1 MVLLACP
8 AALPWL
14 LVSYITLARKSCG
27 VFCGTQEFID
37 LAHAAGSIILWLES
51 PHNFVAKTIDR
62 KAGYRQATHQAPRAK
77 SMFRGLVIAALAA
90 RAAAQVR
97 PASMNLEAYSKS
109 KPARGEFPGDEA
121 AMLKALEDYPTA
133 GDDVRS
139 DGTEIKPGDAD
150 WDNYNY
156 YSRLVDA
163 AAELGHAKVLAIA
176 LARGGHPHGE
186 GGAAEGPKTKKMWL
200 EGGSQAE
207 HWKRVPHLDGEVK
220 VTDPDDIVN
229 GDAPTEV
236 RHVIDKKF
244 LPLTYA
250 VMVRSRTSA
259 ECVRLLL
266 EAGADPDAGGGA
278 VAPLLMVMQGPGER
292 HDVWRENDLQLVT
305 LLLHAGAD
313 PNAAEPFQ
321 GMSAINYAAQKGLD
335 YLLDVLVAHGA
346 DLERANK
353 GGTTP
358 MMVVAATW
366 GIPKEVQ
373 AQMGCGESCEPT
385 LRLLLRL
392 GAKLEPPQC
401 EGLELR
407 NPLGQPAY
415 PEKNL
420 RLFDKIELAN
430 LVQYVVRNGGDAAS
444 PNSRA
449 SPEALALRERLVDE
463 FEAAAARFAVGHA
476 VVLQNVSATHNGLVG
491 TIAGP
496 INSKL
501 SFPVR
506 VSQEGLPPKINVK
519 SSNLAAAE
527 DSLSDEL

>member
-1 MVLLACP
+1 
-8 AALPWL
+8 
-14 LVSYITLARKSCG
+14 
-27 VFCGTQEFID
+27 
-37 LAHAAGSIILWLES
+37 
-51 PHNFVAKTIDR
+51 
-62 KAGYRQATHQAPRAK
+62 
-77 SMFRGLVIAALAA
+77 MFRGLVIAALAA

-186 GGAAEGPKTKKMWL
+186 GGAAEGPKTEKMWL

-278 VAPLLMVMQGPGER
+278 VAPLLVVMQGPGER

-358 MMVVAATW
+358 MMVAAATW

-373 AQMGCGESCEPT
+373 ARMGCGESCEPT

-463 FEAAAARFAVGHA
+463 FEAAAARFAVGDA
-476 VVLQNVSATHNGLVG
+476 VVLQNVSLTYNGLVG

>member
-1 MVLLACP
+1 M
-8 AALPWL
+8 
-14 LVSYITLARKSCG
+14 
-27 VFCGTQEFID
+27 
-37 LAHAAGSIILWLES
+37 
-51 PHNFVAKTIDR
+51 
-62 KAGYRQATHQAPRAK
+62 
-77 SMFRGLVIAALAA
+77 
-90 RAAAQVR
+90 
-97 PASMNLEAYSKS
+97 
-109 KPARGEFPGDEA
+109 
-121 AMLKALEDYPTA
+121 
-133 GDDVRS
+133 
-139 DGTEIKPGDAD
+139 
-150 WDNYNY
+150 
-156 YSRLVDA
+156 
-163 AAELGHAKVLAIA
+163 
-176 LARGGHPHGE
+176 
-186 GGAAEGPKTKKMWL
+186 
-200 EGGSQAE
+200 
-207 HWKRVPHLDGEVK
+207 
-220 VTDPDDIVN
+220 
-229 GDAPTEV
+229 
-236 RHVIDKKF
+236 
-244 LPLTYA
+244 
-250 VMVRSRTSA
+250 
-259 ECVRLLL
+259 
-266 EAGADPDAGGGA
+266 
-278 VAPLLMVMQGPGER
+278 
-292 HDVWRENDLQLVT
+292 WRENDLQLVT

-358 MMVVAATW
+358 MMVAAATW
-366 GIPKEVQ
+366 GIPKDVR
-373 AQMGCGESCEPT
+373 AKMGCGESCEPT

-463 FEAAAARFAVGHA
+463 FEAAARFAVGDA
-476 VVLQNVSATHNGLVG
+476 VVLQNVSAKVNGLVG

-506 VSQEGLPPKINVK
+506 VAKEGLPPKINVK
-519 SSNLAAAE
+519 SSNLVAVAE
-527 DSLSDEL
+527 ETYSDEL

>member
-1 MVLLACP
+1 
-8 AALPWL
+8 
-14 LVSYITLARKSCG
+14 
-27 VFCGTQEFID
+27 
-37 LAHAAGSIILWLES
+37 
-51 PHNFVAKTIDR
+51 
-62 KAGYRQATHQAPRAK
+62 
-77 SMFRGLVIAALAA
+77 MFRGLVIAALAV
-90 RAAAQVR
+90 RGAAQVR
-97 PASMNLEAYSKS
+97 PASMNIDAYSKS
-109 KPARGEFPGDEA
+109 KPALGAFPGDEA

-186 GGAAEGPKTKKMWL
+186 GGAAEGPKTEKMWL

-220 VTDPDDIVN
+220 VTDKDHPVN

-358 MMVVAATW
+358 MMVAAATW

-373 AQMGCGESCEPT
+373 ARMGCGESCEPT

-463 FEAAAARFAVGHA
+463 FETAAALFEVGDA

-506 VSQEGLPPKINVK
+506 FEREGLPPKINIK

-527 DSLSDEL
+527 DILSDELLSDC

>member
-1 MVLLACP
+1 
-8 AALPWL
+8 
-14 LVSYITLARKSCG
+14 
-27 VFCGTQEFID
+27 
-37 LAHAAGSIILWLES
+37 
-51 PHNFVAKTIDR
+51 
-62 KAGYRQATHQAPRAK
+62 
-77 SMFRGLVIAALAA
+77 
-90 RAAAQVR
+90 VR
-97 PASMNLEAYSKS
+97 PASMNIDAYSKS
-109 KPARGEFPGDEA
+109 KPALGAFPGDEA

-186 GGAAEGPKTKKMWL
+186 GGSAEGPKTEKSWI
-200 EGGSQAE
+200 EGGMQAE
-207 HWKRVPHLDGEVK
+207 QWKSAVGPDAEVK
-220 VTDPDDIVN
+220 PADPVVN
-229 GDAPTEV
+229 GHAPGIV
-236 RHVIDKKF
+236 SHVLDKKP
-244 LPLTYA
+244 LPLTNA
-250 VMVRSRTSA
+250 VRVLSKSRA
-259 ECVRLLL
+259 ECARLLL
-266 EAGADPDAGGGA
+266 KAGADPDAGGG
-278 VAPLLMVMQGPGER
+278 VMAPLLMVVGGPGRAER
-292 HDVWRENDLQLVT
+292 HDVWRESDLELYT
-305 LLLHAGAD
+305 LLLEAGAD

-321 GMSAINYAAQKGLD
+321 GMSVANYAAQKGLD

-358 MMVVAATW
+358 MMVAAATW
-366 GIPKEVQ
+366 SMPKEARAKV
-373 AQMGCGESCEPT
+373 GCTESCEPT
-385 LRLLLRL
+385 LRLLVRL

-407 NPLGQPAY
+407 NPLGQPAF
-415 PEKNL
+415 PEKLL

-463 FEAAAARFAVGHA
+463 FEAAAARFEVGDA
-476 VVLQNVSATHNGLVG
+476 VVLQNVSAKVNGLVG

-506 VSQEGLPPKINVK
+506 VAREGLPPKINVK

-527 DSLSDEL
+527 DAYSDEL

>member
-1 MVLLACP
+1 
-8 AALPWL
+8 
-14 LVSYITLARKSCG
+14 
-27 VFCGTQEFID
+27 
-37 LAHAAGSIILWLES
+37 
-51 PHNFVAKTIDR
+51 
-62 KAGYRQATHQAPRAK
+62 
-77 SMFRGLVIAALAA
+77 MFRGLIIALAA

-97 PASMNLEAYSKS
+97 PASMNLETYSKS
-109 KPARGEFPGDEA
+109 KPALGAFPGDEA

-133 GDDVRS
+133 GSDVRS

-186 GGAAEGPKTKKMWL
+186 GGAAEGPKTEKMWL

-236 RHVIDKKF
+236 RHIIDKKF

-250 VMVRSRTSA
+250 VMVLSRSRA
-259 ECVRLLL
+259 ECVRLLV

-278 VAPLLMVMQGPGER
+278 VAPLLMVMQGPGASKR
-292 HDVWRENDLQLVT
+292 HDVWRESDLEITKV
-305 LLLHAGAD
+305 LLANGAD

-358 MMVVAATW
+358 MMVAAATW
-366 GIPKEVQ
+366 GVPKEAR
-373 AQMGCGESCEPT
+373 AQMGCTESCEPT
-385 LRLLLRL
+385 LRLLVRL

-463 FEAAAARFAVGHA
+463 FEAAARFAVGDA
-476 VVLQNVSATHNGLVG
+476 VVLQNVSAKVNGLVG

-506 VSQEGLPPKINVK
+506 VSREGLPPKINVK
-519 SSNLAAAE
+519 SSNLVAAE
-527 DSLSDEL
+527 ETYADEL

>member
-1 MVLLACP
+1 
-8 AALPWL
+8 
-14 LVSYITLARKSCG
+14 
-27 VFCGTQEFID
+27 
-37 LAHAAGSIILWLES
+37 
-51 PHNFVAKTIDR
+51 
-62 KAGYRQATHQAPRAK
+62 
-77 SMFRGLVIAALAA
+77 MFRGLIIALAA

-97 PASMNLEAYSKS
+97 PASMNIDAYSKS
-109 KPARGEFPGDEA
+109 KPALGAFPGDEA

-186 GGAAEGPKTKKMWL
+186 GGAAEGPKTEKMWL

-220 VTDPDDIVN
+220 VTDPDDPVN

-236 RHVIDKKF
+236 RHIIDKKF

-250 VMVRSRTSA
+250 VMVLSRSRA
-259 ECVRLLL
+259 ECVRLLV

-278 VAPLLMVMQGPGER
+278 VAPLLMVMQGPGASKR
-292 HDVWRENDLQLVT
+292 HDVWRESDLEITKV
-305 LLLHAGAD
+305 LLANGAD

-358 MMVVAATW
+358 MMVAAATW
-366 GIPKEVQ
+366 GIPKEAQ
-373 AQMGCGESCEPT
+373 ARMGCGESCEPT

-463 FEAAAARFAVGHA
+463 FEAAARFAVGDA
-476 VVLQNVSATHNGLVG
+476 VVLQNVSAKVNGLVG

-506 VSQEGLPPKINVK
+506 VAREGLPSKINVK
-519 SSNLAAAE
+519 SSNLAAATE
-527 DSLSDEL
+527 DILSDEL